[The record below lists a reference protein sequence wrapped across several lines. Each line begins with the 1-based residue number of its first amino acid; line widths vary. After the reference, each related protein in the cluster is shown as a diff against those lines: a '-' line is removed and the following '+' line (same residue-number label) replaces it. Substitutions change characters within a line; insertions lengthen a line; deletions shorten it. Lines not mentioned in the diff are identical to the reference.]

1 MKELENST
9 GWSFNYIAI
18 TNDPKQ
24 AQNLSKCG
32 IQQIMVDT
40 EIMGKVERQGHKD
53 TIISDHSL
61 NDIIVLKNLSLEA
74 EIICRINPF
83 HNRTFYEIDTA
94 IRNGADVIMI
104 PMITSMEDYQSMV
117 SMINNRAKVLPL
129 IETPYSF
136 FKLSEILDY
145 SKLTQIHFGLND
157 LCISLGMKNL
167 FEVLL
172 SQTFQDTVS
181 NLKTSGLTKGIGG
194 IGDPQI
200 SQRVSPLALLNRYM
214 KCGSNSVILSRSF
227 FTNSTEKE
235 YIMRSLEIFE
245 NSIKA
250 GYNSSTDSELIK
262 QVHGM

>member
-1 MKELENST
+1 MK
-9 GWSFNYIAI
+9 WSFNYIAI
-18 TNDPKQ
+18 TNNIQ
-24 AQNLSKCG
+24 EAVLLSNCG
-32 IQQIMVDT
+32 VQQIMVDT

-61 NDIIVLKNLSLEA
+61 NDILALKNLSLEA

-83 HNRTFYEIDTA
+83 HNGTFDEIDTA
-94 IRNGADVIMI
+94 IQNGADVIMI
-104 PMITSMEDYQSMV
+104 PMIISMEDYQSMV
-117 SMINNRAKVLPL
+117 DRIHDRAKVLPL

-172 SQTFQDTVS
+172 SQAFQDTVS
-181 NLKTSGLTKGIGG
+181 NVKISGLTKGIGG

-200 SQRVSPLALLNRYM
+200 SQKVSPLALLNIYM

-227 FTNSTEKE
+227 FKNSSEKE
-235 YIMRSLEIFE
+235 YIIRSLEIFE

-250 GYNSSTDSELIK
+250 GYNSSTDGELIE

>member
-1 MKELENST
+1 MN
-9 GWSFNYIAI
+9 WSFNYIAI
-18 TNDPKQ
+18 TNDPNL
-24 AQNLSKCG
+24 AQNLSECG

-61 NDIIVLKNLSLEA
+61 NDIIVLKDLSLEA

-83 HNRTFYEIDTA
+83 HKGTFDEIDTA

-104 PMITSMEDYQSMV
+104 PMITSMENYQSMV
-117 SMINNRAKVLPL
+117 DRIHDRAEVLPL

-181 NLKTSGLTKGIGG
+181 NVKTSGLTKGIGG

-200 SQRVSPLALLNRYM
+200 SQKVSPLALLNMYQ

-227 FTNSTEKE
+227 FTNSSEKE

-250 GYNSSTDSELIK
+250 GYNSSTDGELIE

>member
-1 MKELENST
+1 
-9 GWSFNYIAI
+9 
-18 TNDPKQ
+18 
-24 AQNLSKCG
+24 
-32 IQQIMVDT
+32 MVDI
-40 EIMGKVERQGHKD
+40 EILGKVERQGHKD

-61 NDIIVLKNLSLEA
+61 NDIIALKNLNLEA

-83 HNRTFYEIDTA
+83 HNGTFDEIDTA

-117 SMINNRAKVLPL
+117 DRIHDRAKVLPL

-136 FKLSEILDY
+136 FKLSEILNY

-172 SQTFQDTVS
+172 SETFQDTVS
-181 NLKTSGLTKGIGG
+181 NLITTGLTKGIGG

-200 SQRVSPLALLNRYM
+200 SQKVSPLALLNRYM
-214 KCGSNSVILSRSF
+214 ECGSNSVILSRSF
-227 FTNSTEKE
+227 FIKSSEKE
-235 YIMRSLEIFE
+235 YIIRSLEIFE
-245 NSIKA
+245 NSITS
-250 GYNSSTDSELIK
+250 GHNSSTDRELIE

>member
-1 MKELENST
+1 MN
-9 GWSFNYIAI
+9 WSFNYIAL

-24 AQNLSKCG
+24 AQNLSECG

-74 EIICRINPF
+74 EIVCRINPF
-83 HNRTFYEIDTA
+83 HKGTFDEIDTA
-94 IRNGADVIMI
+94 IQNGADVIML

-117 SMINNRAKVLPL
+117 DRIHNKAKVLPL
-129 IETPYSF
+129 IETPYSL
-136 FKLSEILDY
+136 FKLTEILNY

-181 NLKTSGLTKGIGG
+181 NIKTSGLIKGIGG

-200 SQRVSPLALLNRYM
+200 SQKVSPLALLNRYM

-227 FTNSTEKE
+227 FTKSSEKE
-235 YIMRSLEIFE
+235 YIIRSLQIFE
-245 NSIKA
+245 NSITA
-250 GYNSSTDSELIK
+250 GHNSSTDSELIER
-262 QVHGM
+262 VHGM

>member
-1 MKELENST
+1 MKELENSI

-40 EIMGKVERQGHKD
+40 EIIGKVERQGHKD
-53 TIISDHSL
+53 TIISHHSL
-61 NDIIVLKNLSLEA
+61 SDIIALNDLSLEA

-83 HNRTFYEIDTA
+83 HNGTFDEIDTA
-94 IRNGADVIMI
+94 IKNGADIIMI
-104 PMITSMEDYQSMV
+104 PMITSMENYQSMV
-117 SMINNRAKVLPL
+117 DRVNGKAKVLPL

-136 FKLSEILDY
+136 FKLSEILSY
-145 SKLTQIHFGLND
+145 SKITQVHFGLND

-172 SQTFQDTVS
+172 SQTFQDIVS
-181 NLKTSGLTKGIGG
+181 ELKINGLIKGIGG

-200 SQRVSPLALLNRYM
+200 SQKVSPLALLNRYM

-227 FTNSTEKE
+227 FTKSSEKE
-235 YIMRSLEIFE
+235 YIIRSLEIFE

-262 QVHGM
+262 QVNGM

>member
-1 MKELENST
+1 MN
-9 GWSFNYIAI
+9 WSFNYIAI

-24 AQNLSKCG
+24 ALNLSECG

-53 TIISDHSL
+53 TIISHHSL
-61 NDIIVLKNLSLEA
+61 NDIIALKNLSLEA

-83 HNRTFYEIDTA
+83 HIGTFDEIDTA

-117 SMINNRAKVLPL
+117 DRIHNKAKVLPL

-136 FKLSEILDY
+136 FNLSQILDY

-181 NLKTSGLTKGIGG
+181 NIKTSGLTKGIGG

-200 SQRVSPLALLNRYM
+200 SQKVSPLALLNRYL

-227 FTNSTEKE
+227 FTKSSDKE
-235 YIMRSLEIFE
+235 YIIRSLEIFE
-245 NSIKA
+245 NSITA
-250 GYNSSTDSELIK
+250 GHNSSTDSELIE

>member
-1 MKELENST
+1 MN
-9 GWSFNYIAI
+9 WSFNYIAI
-18 TNDPKQ
+18 NNDPKQ
-24 AQNLSKCG
+24 AQNLSECG

-61 NDIIVLKNLSLEA
+61 NDIIALKNLSLEA
-74 EIICRINPF
+74 EIICRVNPF
-83 HNRTFYEIDTA
+83 HNKTFEEIDTA
-94 IRNGADVIMI
+94 IQNGADVIMI
-104 PMITSMEDYQSMV
+104 PMITSMENYQSMV
-117 SMINNRAKVLPL
+117 DRIHGRAKVLPL

-181 NLKTSGLTKGIGG
+181 NLKTSGLIKGIGG

-200 SQRVSPLALLNRYM
+200 SQKVSPLALLNRYM

-227 FTNSTEKE
+227 FTKSSEKE
-235 YIMRSLEIFE
+235 HIIRSLQIFE
-245 NSIKA
+245 NSITT
-250 GYNSSTDSELIK
+250 GHNSSTDSELID

>member
-1 MKELENST
+1 MN
-9 GWSFNYIAI
+9 WSFNYIAI

-24 AQNLSKCG
+24 AQNLSECG

-61 NDIIVLKNLSLEA
+61 NDIIALKDLSLDA

-83 HNRTFYEIDTA
+83 HRGTFNEIDTA
-94 IRNGADVIMI
+94 IRNGTDVIMI
-104 PMITSMEDYQSMV
+104 PMINSMENYQSMV
-117 SMINNRAKVLPL
+117 DRINDKAKVLPL

-172 SQTFQDTVS
+172 SQTFQDKVS
-181 NLKTSGLTKGIGG
+181 NVKISGLTKGIGG

-200 SQRVSPLALLNRYM
+200 SQKVSPLGLLNMYM

-227 FTNSTEKE
+227 FTNSSEKE
-235 YIMRSLEIFE
+235 YIIRSLEIFE

-262 QVHGM
+262 QVNGM

>member
-1 MKELENST
+1 MN
-9 GWSFNYIAI
+9 WSFNYIAI

-24 AQNLSKCG
+24 AQNLSECG

-61 NDIIVLKNLSLEA
+61 NDIIALRDLSLDA

-83 HNRTFYEIDTA
+83 HRGTFNEIDTA
-94 IRNGADVIMI
+94 IRNGTDVIMI
-104 PMITSMEDYQSMV
+104 PMITSMENYQSIV
-117 SMINNRAKVLPL
+117 DKINNRAKVLPL

-172 SQTFQDTVS
+172 SHTFQDTLS
-181 NLKTSGLTKGIGG
+181 NVKISGMTKGIGG

-200 SQRVSPLALLNRYM
+200 SQKVSPLALLNSYM

-227 FTNSTEKE
+227 FTKSSEKE
-235 YIMRSLEIFE
+235 YIIRSLEIFE

-250 GYNSSTDSELIK
+250 GHNSSTDNELIK
-262 QVHGM
+262 QVNGM

>member
-1 MKELENST
+1 MK
-9 GWSFNYIAI
+9 WSFNYIAI
-18 TNDPKQ
+18 TNNIRQ
-24 AQNLSKCG
+24 ARILSDCG
-32 IQQIMVDT
+32 VQQIMVDT
-40 EIMGKVERQGHKD
+40 EILGKVERQGHKD

-61 NDIIVLKNLSLEA
+61 NDLIALKNLSLKA

-83 HNRTFYEIDTA
+83 HAGTYDEIDTA

-104 PMITSMEDYQSMV
+104 PMITSMENYQSMV
-117 SMINNRAKVLPL
+117 DRIHDRAKVLPL

-200 SQRVSPLALLNRYM
+200 SQKVSPLSLLNRYM

-227 FTNSTEKE
+227 FTKSSEKE
-235 YIMRSLEIFE
+235 YIIRSLEIFE
-245 NSIKA
+245 NSIKEGHNLSA
-250 GYNSSTDSELIK
+250 DSELIE
-262 QVHGM
+262 QVNGM

>member
-1 MKELENST
+1 MK
-9 GWSFNYIAI
+9 WSFNYIAI

-24 AQNLSKCG
+24 AQNLSECG

-40 EIMGKVERQGHKD
+40 EIIGKVERQGHKD

-61 NDIIVLKNLSLEA
+61 DDIIALKNLNLEA
-74 EIICRINPF
+74 EIICRINPYYNGSF
-83 HNRTFYEIDTA
+83 DEIDTA
-94 IRNGADVIMI
+94 IKNGADIIMI
-104 PMITSMEDYQSMV
+104 PMITSMDNYQSMV
-117 SMINNRAKVLPL
+117 DRVNGKAKVLPL
-129 IETPYSF
+129 IETPYSV

-145 SKLTQIHFGLND
+145 SDLTQIHFGLND

-172 SQTFQDTVS
+172 SQTFQDTVR
-181 NLKTSGLTKGIGG
+181 NIKISGLVKGIGG

-200 SQRVSPLALLNRYM
+200 SQKVSPLALLNRYM

-227 FTNSTEKE
+227 FSKSFEKE
-235 YIMRSLEIFE
+235 YIVRSLEIFE
-245 NSIKA
+245 NAIKK
-250 GYNSSTDSELIK
+250 GHNSSIDSEIVE

>member
-1 MKELENST
+1 MN
-9 GWSFNYIAI
+9 WSFNYIAI
-18 TNDPKQ
+18 TNDPNQ
-24 AQNLSKCG
+24 AQNLSECG

-61 NDIIVLKNLSLEA
+61 NDIIAIKNLRLEA

-83 HNRTFYEIDTA
+83 HAETFDEIDIA

-104 PMITSMEDYQSMV
+104 PMITSMENYQSMV
-117 SMINNRAKVLPL
+117 DRIRDRAKVLPL

-145 SKLTQIHFGLND
+145 AKLTQIHFGLND

-172 SQTFQDTVS
+172 SQTFQDTVR
-181 NLKTSGLTKGIGG
+181 NLKTRGLTKGIGG

-200 SQRVSPLALLNRYM
+200 SQKVSPLALLNRYM

-227 FTNSTEKE
+227 FTKSSEKD
-235 YIMRSLEIFE
+235 YIIRSLEIFE
-245 NSIKA
+245 NSITA
-250 GYNSSTDSELIK
+250 GHNSSTDGELIK
-262 QVHGM
+262 QVNGM